1 MHAPEDSDAGRADTS
16 DRLPIHIPPSPMA
29 YGSQKPCMLDQ
40 GRLRMAL
47 YWRLK
52 HVIGHIEGLASCLYY
67 FATLE
72 LGLGLVFSCLSM
84 AGAGNGVDV
93 SPCFHVPVWL
103 VNSSLTDLRKY
114 EQYAST
120 ASLRA
125 SDLDL
130 ERRGHEMTW
139 SWLVN
144 CVHES
149 WPCVF
154 RHLAHPAIEFFPG
167 GREAKREPRAQAIA
181 NKAHRGPQH
190 Q

>member
-1 MHAPEDSDAGRADTS
+1 MSLDILRVWLAAYTALLHCSLDLDWY
-16 DRLPIHIPPSPMA
+16 SPVC
-29 YGSQKPCMLDQ
+29 P
-40 GRLRMAL
+40 
-47 YWRLK
+47 W
-52 HVIGHIEGLASCLYY
+52 
-67 FATLE
+67 LE
-72 LGLGLVFSCLSM
+72 LAMASM
-84 AGAGNGVDV
+84 YRPAFMYPSGW
-93 SPCFHVPVWL
+93 F
-103 VNSSLTDLRKY
+103 NSSLTDLRKY

-181 NKAHRGPQH
+181 NKAHRDPQH